1 MSDTSVVFEDA
12 ERREIAGRART
23 LRERLEGPPN
33 EEGAEPPIDPDE
45 IVAEW
50 RAQFPSEAAFR
61 ERLDRDGLTVDEI
74 REHASAT
81 RWPSEE
87 PLPDW
92 LETLTD
98 LVGFVQ
104 GDRSADEAAV
114 HVPEETTFRALIA
127 DVVAFA
133 AERLPEG
140 TVPNG
145 ATESLEAHLAARL
158 ELTCVRALYVEF
170 KSFLAFH
177 DPELAERDPDDVAD
191 PSTEYY
197 DQFVAAMRT
206 DGFERLCLEYP
217 VLARQIVTLVEQWV
231 ATVQELSERIRTDRA
246 ALERT
251 FDVEGPVVDLDP
263 LTHDAHA
270 GGRVPVRA
278 SFERGSVIYKPRPV
292 DGEKLLYTVLER
304 LADHLSA
311 PAFESP
317 TLLVREAYGWME
329 PVEYADLPS
338 AESAERYYERAGVF
352 TGLAYLL
359 HVTDCHYENVIASG
373 DAPMLVDGETVLEPP
388 IGPAEKPFD
397 TRVATVVDR
406 SVLLSGL
413 LSYSVGDPREPSGG
427 GRYAEEINGLGSDSG
442 EATLADWSRPAIRAP
457 NTDAMAVEMQP
468 VSIDRS
474 ENTPSF
480 DGTDEPPEEH
490 VEAVVEGFED
500 VYETIRSL
508 HEDGRFLTE
517 IAPPELLDEVETRAL
532 YRSTGRYGAVLR
544 AGTARDPLRDGARLS
559 VTHERL
565 AVPFFD
571 GVVESDRLWP
581 LYEHERRAMTALD
594 IPRFGSR
601 SDDRAITHRGDPT
614 GVETVETGREAVER
628 TLDRASAADRREQT
642 WLLRQALGESVVAD
656 GPPPAA
662 TEPASRDLETAA
674 KTLFDDAI
682 AAAVETGDGRGWISI
697 APATGVT
704 LYPAEASLY
713 WGTGGIAVTAAALHA
728 LEGGERYRAVADEA
742 IEPVLAAVDEQT
754 GTPAHGG
761 FEGLGSSVYCLSV
774 VADLLGD
781 ERYRAAAVDAAT
793 GPAVADLTDATEVE
807 VMSGLAGTTLGLLAC
822 QDRFDAPGVLD
833 RAVACGDRLL
843 EARTEVDDHLVWET
857 GDDGR
862 TRTGFAHGTTGVG
875 YALARLADETDEDR
889 FETAAREA
897 FAFEAALY
905 DDDERNWAQ
914 SVEEA
919 TYQDRWC
926 HGRTGMSLAR
936 VGAGRALGE
945 ERLLERARTTLEA
958 TADAEPSHLDTLCCG
973 NFGRVEA
980 LQAGARRADAR
991 KGAAESLARRA
1002 LARRTDEGHL
1012 SLPGHSRAVTNPT
1025 LFDGVCGP
1033 AYGLLRLENPDALPS
1048 LLLFE

>member
-1 MSDTSVVFEDA
+1 MTVVFDDA

-23 LRERLEGPPN
+23 LRERLDGPPN
-33 EEGAEPPIDPDE
+33 EEGAAPPIDPDE

-50 RAQFPSEAAFR
+50 RAHFPSEAAFQK
-61 ERLDRDGLTVDEI
+61 RLDRDGLTVGEI
-74 REHASAT
+74 RDHVSTT
-81 RWPSEE
+81 RWPAEE

-104 GDRSADEAAV
+104 GDRPADRSSV

-133 AERLPEG
+133 AERLPDG

-145 ATESLEAHLAARL
+145 ASSSLEAHLAGRL

-177 DPELAERDPDDVAD
+177 DPELAERDPDEVTE

-197 DQFVAAMRT
+197 ERFVAAMRT
-206 DGFERLCLEYP
+206 EGFERLCLEYP

-231 ATVQELSERIRTDRA
+231 TTVQEVSERIRTDRPI
-246 ALERT
+246 LERT
-251 FDVEGPVVDLDP
+251 FDVEGSVVDVDP

-270 GGRVPVRA
+270 GGRVPVRV
-278 SFERGSVIYKPRPV
+278 SFERGSIIYKPRPV
-292 DGEKLLYTVLER
+292 DGEGLLYTVLER
-304 LADHLSA
+304 LDDHLST
-311 PAFESP
+311 PSFESP
-317 TLLVREAYGWME
+317 SLVDREGYGWME
-329 PVEYADLPS
+329 PCEYADLPS
-338 AESAERYYERAGVF
+338 AESADRYYERAGVW

-359 HVTDCHYENVIASG
+359 NVTDCHYENVVASG
-373 DAPMLVDGETVLEPP
+373 ETPMLVDGETVLEPP
-388 IGPAEKPFD
+388 IGAAEKPFD
-397 TRVATVVDR
+397 TRVARVVDR

-413 LSYSVGDPREPSGG
+413 LSYSVGDPRKPSDG
-427 GRYAEEINGLGSDSG
+427 GRYAEEINGFGSDSG
-442 EATLADWSRPAIRAP
+442 EATLADWSRPAIEAP
-457 NTDAMAVEMQP
+457 NTDAMAVEMKP

-480 DGTDEPPEEH
+480 EDTDEPPEEH
-490 VEAVVEGFED
+490 VEAVVRGFEE

-517 IAPPELLDEVETRAL
+517 IAPPELMDGIETRAL
-532 YRSTGRYGAVLR
+532 YRSTGRYGATLR
-544 AGTARDPLRDGARLS
+544 AGAARDPLRDGARLS

-571 GVVESDRLWP
+571 GVVESDRLWS
-581 LYEHERRAMTALD
+581 LYEYESRSMMELD

-601 SDDRAITHRGDPT
+601 SDDREITHRGEPT

-628 TLDRASAADRREQT
+628 KLDEASAADRREQT
-642 WLLRQALGESVVAD
+642 RLLRRALGESIVAD
-656 GPPPAA
+656 GPPPTAPERAGHDLGTAA
-662 TEPASRDLETAA
+662 TD
-674 KTLFDDAI
+674 LFDDAV

-704 LYPAEASLY
+704 FYPAGASLY
-713 WGTGGIAVTAAALHA
+713 WGTGGIAVTAAAFHA
-728 LEGGERYRAVADEA
+728 VEGDERHREIADEA
-742 IEPVLAAVDEQT
+742 IEPVLGAVDDQT
-754 GTPAHGG
+754 GATAHGG

-781 ERYRAAAVDAAT
+781 ETYRTAAVDAARSPPVE
-793 GPAVADLTDATEVE
+793 GLTDATEFE

-822 QDRFDAPGVLD
+822 HDRFDAPGVLD

-843 EARTEVDDHLVWET
+843 DARTEVDDHLVWAT
-857 GDDGR
+857 GDDG
-862 TRTGFAHGTTGVG
+862 TARTGFAHGTTGIG
-875 YALARLADETDEDR
+875 YALARLADETDHER
-889 FETAAREA
+889 FETAARDA
-897 FAFEAALY
+897 FAFEATLY
-905 DDDERNWAQ
+905 DDAERNWAR

-936 VGAGRALGE
+936 IGAGRALGDE
-945 ERLLERARTTLEA
+945 WLLERARTTLDA
-958 TADAEPSHLDTLCCG
+958 TADAEASHLDTLCCG

-980 LQAGARRADAR
+980 HQVGARRADAR
-991 KGAAESLARRA
+991 EGAAESLARRA
-1002 LARRTDEGHL
+1002 LDRRTEEGHL
-1012 SLPGHSRAVTNPT
+1012 SLPGHSRAATNPT

-1033 AYGLLRLENPDALPS
+1033 AYGLLRLESPDALPS
-1048 LLLFE
+1048 LLLLE